1 MRGLTLGIVAAVIGS
16 LLLLSGN
23 AEASATRI
31 DFTGTQTCNY
41 TSFGDMTFPDGNI
54 HVRDAAS
61 VCVFVSDTPEVPS
74 STAYLS
80 SNWNLDS
87 TGNGFVWGDAR
98 TETATDGVISV
109 GNWWGTVT
117 ALGSPAFAGTLYS
130 VQQGRGSYEGTM
142 FTTSECQAGPAGT
155 VCSLTGYIL
164 VPNPAD

>member
-1 MRGLTLGIVAAVIGS
+1 MRRLTLGIVAAVIGS

-61 VCVFVSDTPEVPS
+61 VCVFVSDTPEVS
-74 STAYLS
+74 DSTAYLS

-87 TGNGFVWGDAR
+87 TGNGFVWGDLR
-98 TETATDGVISV
+98 TETAADGVIAE
-109 GNWWGTVT
+109 GTWWGTVT
-117 ALGSPAFAGTLYS
+117 DLLTPAFAATIHS
-130 VQQGRGSYEGTM
+130 VQQGDGTYEGGHLY
-142 FTTSECQAGPAGT
+142 TTSLCQAGPAGN
-155 VCSLTGYIL
+155 VCSVTGYIL
-164 VPNPAD
+164 FS